1 MKEQQE
7 TTHVSAKADAVMQS
21 LDDFNGIIGRI
32 QEGLAEIE
40 TKTIVAKGKID
51 VHVALA
57 EQRID
62 AMIQQK
68 VASAMQAFQAALPN
82 MDYVEKE
89 LHRRRKSRGYGGS
102 GYDDDY

>member
-62 AMIQQK
+62 AHIQQRL
-68 VASAMQAFQAALPN
+68 AGAMQAQAAGPN
-82 MDYVEKE
+82 MDYVENE
-89 LHRRRKSRGYGGS
+89 LQRRRRNRGYSGS
-102 GYDDDY
+102 GYDDDD